1 MYTWPCAPVLAQYV
15 WHHRDVV
22 KGRTVIELGAGT
34 ALPGIVAAK
43 CGARVTLSDK
53 EDPPEP
59 LKNCSKSCQMNGV
72 SDQVQVVGICW
83 GSISPIVVSLP
94 MADYILSSD
103 CLYDSKDFEDVFVT
117 VAFLMEKNPSAEF
130 WMTYQERS
138 SSRSIA
144 YLLDRWKLKCK
155 QVPLSTFGA
164 EGDVFESQMQ
174 PTICDIRMFVIKQ
187 NN

>member
-103 CLYDSKDFEDVFVT
+103 CLYDSKGIY
-117 VAFLMEKNPSAEF
+117 P
-130 WMTYQERS
+130 YC
-138 SSRSIA
+138 
-144 YLLDRWKLKCK
+144 LDSNLY
-155 QVPLSTFGA
+155 F
-164 EGDVFESQMQ
+164 
-174 PTICDIRMFVIKQ
+174 III
-187 NN
+187 

>member
-1 MYTWPCAPVLAQYV
+1 
-15 WHHRDVV
+15 
-22 KGRTVIELGAGT
+22 
-34 ALPGIVAAK
+34 
-43 CGARVTLSDK
+43 
-53 EDPPEP
+53 
-59 LKNCSKSCQMNGV
+59 
-72 SDQVQVVGICW
+72 
-83 GSISPIVVSLP
+83 
-94 MADYILSSD
+94 
-103 CLYDSKDFEDVFVT
+103 
-117 VAFLMEKNPSAEF
+117 MEKNPSAEF